1 MQSNSLRV
9 TALLSLTL
17 AAFPSLT
24 SCQAPAVSSGASATA
39 LPATNDAGVL
49 PGFLL
54 KVPAGTVQVGLAV
67 DVFADACAQ
76 AAYSFDWKNAYKNAA
91 DKYQT
96 ALRRSSSIIGRKPYT
111 VEEFYLAKW
120 PVKNSEYL
128 VFVDSRRA
136 AGVDV
141 RPPFHWW
148 RYGCEEDFNKRLD
161 EIRRLYPKDRDGP
174 INYWEAKGHELPYNA
189 LDEKGK
195 SIADH
200 PVVFITWR
208 EANAFAASIGMRLP
222 TELELERAM
231 RGDGSHSWPGGQR
244 GPDTDQ
250 YSEKMLT
257 ELGMARTSDLHTKPV
272 GTVQGAYGPFG
283 HWDMFGQVWQMVGDL
298 GFQPIHHD
306 MDAFLKQWGLL
317 KKHKTAR
324 IVKKKPTFQG
334 QLTIAK
340 GGSYLSYQEP
350 VQLMIDARAPIT
362 TTACLESLGMRLA
375 KSIAPGYDYL
385 YSLQRVQF
393 NTEAFAKDQA
403 LDFSALVGAERYTLG
418 ASDFPTN
425 YEAAAF
431 APVNFLSTEKGAKLK
446 KLAEAS
452 MLKPILIGALAT
464 TSNLDNGTKSG
475 LYSVFY
481 RQAGI
486 PKELRDATKSGH
498 REVSKARKAAA
509 KLKKA
514 ADEAAKKAG
523 KKPDD
528 KKDVKKADK
537 KKKKKAKK
545 QDTVRKW
552 RMVAKRYGL
561 TDDDLA
567 NPKAVNGDCGYVVI
581 DGTKIPTDRDAFI
594 LATRGKMVA
603 VLPGTKKKPAKVPA
617 FPSTI
622 EMAVA
627 EGQTAKT
634 TAQFRF
640 GIPLVSNKPKTVVVF
655 DLHAVLDLT
664 EGKPWRLPK
673 ND

>member
-1 MQSNSLRV
+1 MQSNSLRA

-17 AAFPSLT
+17 AALSSPT
-24 SCQAPAVSSGASATA
+24 NCQAQAGQVPAGQAPAAGSGASATA
-39 LPATNDAGVL
+39 LPAANDAGTL

-54 KVPAGTVQVGLAV
+54 KVPAGTVLVGLEV
-67 DVFADACAQ
+67 STFADACAQ

-91 DKYQT
+91 DKYKT
-96 ALRRSSSIIGRKPYT
+96 ALRRSSSIIGRKQYT
-111 VEEFYLAKW
+111 VEEFYLSKW
-120 PVKNSEYL
+120 PVKNSEYI
-128 VFVDSRRA
+128 VFVNSRRA

-148 RYGCEEDFNKRLD
+148 RYGCEADYNKRLPD
-161 EIRRLYPKDRDGP
+161 IRKQFPKDSQGP
-174 INYWEAKGHELPYNA
+174 LNYWEEKGHELPYKA
-189 LDEKGK
+189 ADAKGK
-195 SIADH
+195 SLADH
-200 PVVFITWR
+200 PVVYITWR

-231 RGDGSHSWPGGQR
+231 RGDGSHTWPGGQR
-244 GPDTDQ
+244 GPDHDQ
-250 YSEKMLT
+250 YSEKMLGD
-257 ELGMARTSDLHTKPV
+257 LGMARTSDLHTKPV
-272 GTVQGAYGPFG
+272 GTVQGAHGPFG

-298 GFQPIHHD
+298 GFGPIHDD
-306 MDAFLKQWGLL
+306 MDFFLKQWELL
-317 KKHKTAR
+317 QKHKTAR
-324 IVKKKPTFQG
+324 IVEKKPTFQA
-334 QLTIAK
+334 QLTVAK

-350 VQLMIDARAPIT
+350 VQIMIDARAPIQ

-385 YSLQRVQF
+385 YSLMRVQF
-393 NTEAFAKDQA
+393 NTEAFAKDQT
-403 LDFSALVGAERYTLG
+403 LDLRALVGAERYTLG
-418 ASDFPTN
+418 AGDFPTS

-431 APVNFLSTEKGAKLK
+431 APVNFLSIEKGTKLK

-464 TSNLDNGTKSG
+464 TAKFDNGTKPG

-481 RQAGI
+481 RQGGI
-486 PKELRDATKSGH
+486 PKELRDATKAGH
-498 REVSKARKAAA
+498 REVTKDRK
-509 KLKKA
+509 
-514 ADEAAKKAG
+514 EAAKRAKAAEKSG
-523 KKPDD
+523 KDPDE
-528 KKDVKKADK
+528 KKDK
-537 KKKKKAKK
+537 KKKDKK

-567 NPKAVNGDCGYVVI
+567 QPKAASGDCGYVVI
-581 DGTKIPTDRDAFI
+581 DGTKIPTDRDAFV
-594 LATRGKMVA
+594 LATKGEMVA

-617 FPSTI
+617 FGSSL
-622 EMAVA
+622 EMAA
-627 EGQTAKT
+627 EKGQKAKSTAK
-634 TAQFRF
+634 FRF
-640 GIPLVSNKPKTVVVF
+640 GIPLVANKLKTVVVF